1 MAIEI
6 ERKFLV
12 SSLEFKKDAHL
23 NSRIKQGFLNRD
35 PMRTVRVRLKNQS
48 GFLTVKGQSSE
59 NGMSRYE
66 WEKEISK
73 VDAESLLILCE
84 EGTIDKTR
92 YEISIGKHLFEV
104 DEFHGD
110 NSGLIIAE
118 VELNTVDETF
128 KKPDWLGEEVTGNPK
143 YYNSELSKNPFA
155 TW

>member
-23 NSRIKQGFLNRD
+23 NSKIKQGFLNRD

-73 VDAESLLILCE
+73 VDAESLLLLCE

-143 YYNSELSKNPFA
+143 YYNSQLSKNPFA

>member
-23 NSRIKQGFLNRD
+23 YSRIKQGFLNRD

-73 VDAESLLILCE
+73 VDAESLLLLCE
-84 EGTIDKTR
+84 DGTIDKTR
-92 YEISIGKHLFEV
+92 YEIRIGKHLFEV

-118 VELNTVDETF
+118 VELNTVDETI

-143 YYNSELSKNPFA
+143 YYNSQLSKNPFA

>member
-23 NSRIKQGFLNRD
+23 NSKIKQGFLNRD

-73 VDAESLLILCE
+73 VDAESLLLLCE

-92 YEISIGKHLFEV
+92 YEISIGEHLFEV

-143 YYNSELSKNPFA
+143 YYNSQLSKNPFA

>member
-23 NSRIKQGFLNRD
+23 SSRIKQGFLNRD

-48 GFLTVKGQSSE
+48 GFLPVKGQPSE